1 MHEGSVSGALEHQ
14 LQGVKSHSL
23 PNVSGNHTFLCLKET
38 CKGEGGVAIMQ
49 MWVSRHTKLSESKL
63 SFQIER
69 SNSHNILG

>member
-1 MHEGSVSGALEHQ
+1 MSGALEHQ
-14 LQGVKSHSL
+14 FQGVKSHMQSL
-23 PNVSGNHTFLCLKET
+23 PNVSGNHTFLCLKEK

-49 MWVSRHTKLSESKL
+49 MWISRHTKLSESKL